1 MRGFNLPITIESR
14 KIIYLDLQENTT
26 FNEDDIFIVNAP
38 ESFQQYNII
47 SIDKDK
53 ILQSIT
59 ENEDDIPLSDLKFIV
74 TSDSKN
80 TLSIELNLN
89 ESLELN
95 YKDESN
101 KLDLASIETDVDFR
115 INVKGSQDQNS
126 SPIEILFK
134 FLGKNDKIYSRTIK
148 IYVTQKSNIYI
159 AGLDFGS
166 EASQIIQGR
175 YSSNNIEPTFVDLFD
190 NIKKNAHS
198 SYGEIDNINFEQYEK
213 EAGHKLFKS
222 IFYTKRKIKVSEKD
236 RRFKNSLKILTT
248 KNDKEDIA
256 KFNKEYQQIPNL
268 KLIHNS
274 TFAESIKFEI
284 NIPGESTVQNLSL
297 TTVHKEVYNELL
309 DEMLTSFLTNEIT
322 AAIYV
327 RFTVLVPNIYTI
339 EEINNTKSIIR
350 RVFNQF
356 NLNSSYIL
364 GLEITSISE
373 SDAAFLGCNGYLNPV
388 KGNAFYLCIDCGK
401 GTTDFSIISSYN
413 ALEFVPIYR
422 NGFAGAG
429 NLISY
434 GIFESIKSFFYN
446 EFDLT
451 SDSKKNLELFLDKN
465 LKMGEYFI
473 HRLYSRIEDF
483 KKDYNTTLSNDEINI
498 HWKTAKSENVT
509 FEKLFSENGTYI
521 DTEDFFAV
529 LDEVKYIKDWG
540 NFIDNAYIDIA
551 NEIEKNISMVI
562 DNLSKNNYKLN
573 FSAVIMT
580 GRGFLFNP
588 FSEFLI
594 KKLKS
599 NKYFKNA
606 NIINHKSNNIDLKA
620 ICLQG
625 IFARNIKI
633 HNDLVNTPI
642 EINSNNFDQIQKVDT
657 SFFSRFKNI
666 ITFLFNWDNF
676 IGTED
681 YNLESNSLDIIQNDI
696 SKIRFLIGGKIFVPD
711 LYSLLSSVQIL
722 NYAKVICSRDGFYL
736 IGDNKGKKIILPLV
750 QTTTSV
756 NPPAIQ
762 TRVQK
767 SLFPVYYSNKI

>member
-14 KIIYLDLQENTT
+14 KIIYLDLQENSN

-59 ENEDDIPLSDLKFIV
+59 ENEDDIPLSDLKFSV
-74 TSDSKN
+74 TRHSIS

-95 YKDESN
+95 YKDENSE
-101 KLDLASIETDVDFR
+101 LDLASVETDDDFR
-115 INVKGSQDQNS
+115 INVKGSQDQNA

-134 FLGKNDKIYSRTIK
+134 FLGKNDKIYSRSIK
-148 IYVTQKSNIYI
+148 IYVIQKSKIYF

-166 EASQIIQGR
+166 EASQIIEGR
-175 YSSNNIEPTFVDLFD
+175 YSLNNIEPNFVDLFG
-190 NIKKNAHS
+190 NIKKNAETI
-198 SYGEIDNINFEQYEK
+198 YRITDNNDFEQYEK

-236 RRFKNSLKILTT
+236 RPFKNSLKILTT
-248 KNDKEDIA
+248 VNDKEDIA
-256 KFNKEYQQIPNL
+256 KFNKENQQIPNL

-274 TFAESIKFEI
+274 TFAESIKFDMSF
-284 NIPGESTVQNLSL
+284 PSQSTVQNKSL
-297 TTVHKEVYNELL
+297 TTVHKEVYAELL
-309 DEMLTSFLTNEIT
+309 DEMLTSFLKNQIT
-322 AAIYV
+322 EAVYV

-401 GTTDFSIISSYN
+401 GTTDFSIISSHN
-413 ALEFVPIYR
+413 SLEFVPIYR

-434 GIFESIKSFFYN
+434 GIFESIKYFFYN

-451 SDSKKNLELFLDKN
+451 SDSKKNLEIFLDKN
-465 LKMGEYFI
+465 LKMGENFI
-473 HRLYSRIEDF
+473 YKLYSIIEDF
-483 KKDYNTTLSNDEINI
+483 KKHYNTSLSDIEIDS
-498 HWKTAKSENVT
+498 HWKNAKSTNLT
-509 FEKLFSENGTYI
+509 FEKLFSQDGNLIRTG
-521 DTEDFFAV
+521 DFFAV
-529 LDEVKYIKDWG
+529 LREVKYIKDWG
-540 NFIDNAYIDIA
+540 NFIDAAYIDIA
-551 NEIEKNISMVI
+551 NEIEKNITNVI
-562 DNLSKNNYKLN
+562 DNLSKNNTKLN
-573 FSAVIMT
+573 FSAVLMT

-588 FSEFLI
+588 FSDFLI

-599 NKYFKNA
+599 NKHFKNA
-606 NIINHKSNNIDLKA
+606 NIINHKSNNIDLKE

-642 EINSNNFDQIQKVDT
+642 EINSNNFDQIKKVPT
-657 SFFSRFKNI
+657 SFISIFKNSI
-666 ITFLFNWDNF
+666 SSFFNWDNF

-711 LYSLLSSVQIL
+711 IYSLLFTVKKL

-736 IGDNKGKKIILPLV
+736 IGDNNGKKIILPLV
-750 QTTTSV
+750 QTTTSI
-756 NPPAIQ
+756 NSPQIQ
-762 TRVQK
+762 NRVQK
-767 SLFPVYYSNKI
+767 SLFPVYYSSKI

>member
-14 KIIYLDLQENTT
+14 KIIYLDLQENST
-26 FNEDDIFIVNAP
+26 FNEDDIFVVNAP

-74 TSDSKN
+74 TRHSIN

-89 ESLELN
+89 KSLELN
-95 YKDESN
+95 YKDENSE
-101 KLDLASIETDVDFR
+101 LDLASVETDDDFR

-126 SPIEILFK
+126 SPIEIIFQ
-134 FLGKNDKIYSRTIK
+134 FLGKNDKIYKRSIK
-148 IYVTQKSNIYI
+148 IYVIQKSKIYF

-166 EASQIIQGR
+166 EASQIIEGR
-175 YSSNNIEPTFVDLFD
+175 YSFNNIEPNFVDLFD
-190 NIKKNAHS
+190 NIKKNAKP
-198 SYGEIDNINFEQYEK
+198 SYGEIDNENFEQYEK

-222 IFYTKRKIKVSEKD
+222 IFYTLRKIKVSEKD

-248 KNDKEDIA
+248 HNDKEDIA

-284 NIPGESTVQNLSL
+284 SSSGKSTVQNESL
-297 TTVHKEVYNELL
+297 TIVHKEVYTELL
-309 DEMLTSFLTNEIT
+309 DEMLTSFLTNQIT
-322 AAIYV
+322 EAIYV

-339 EEINNTKSIIR
+339 EEINNTKSSIR
-350 RVFNQF
+350 RIFNQF
-356 NLNSSYIL
+356 NINSSYIL

-413 ALEFVPIYR
+413 SLEFVPIYR

-434 GIFESIKSFFYN
+434 AIFESIKYFFYN

-451 SDSKKNLELFLDKN
+451 SDAKKNLELFLDQN
-465 LKMGEYFI
+465 LKMGENFI
-473 HRLYSRIEDF
+473 YKLYTKIEDF
-483 KKDYNTTLSNDEINI
+483 KKHYNTTLSAKEIDS
-498 HWKTAKSENVT
+498 HWKNAKSGNLT
-509 FEKLFSENGTYI
+509 FEKLFSEDGNLI
-521 DTEDFFAV
+521 NTEDFFAV
-529 LDEVKYIKDWG
+529 LEEVKYIKDWG
-540 NFIDNAYIDIA
+540 NFIETAYIDIT

-562 DNLSKNNYKLN
+562 DNLSKNNSKLN
-573 FSAVIMT
+573 FSAVLMT

-588 FSEFLI
+588 FSDFLI
-594 KKLKS
+594 KKLKN
-599 NKYFKNA
+599 NKHFKNA
-606 NIINHKSNNIDLKA
+606 DIINHKSNNIDLKE

-625 IFARNIKI
+625 IFTPNIKI
-633 HNDLVNTPI
+633 HNDLINTPI
-642 EINSNNFDQIQKVDT
+642 EINSNNFDQIKKVDT
-657 SFFSRFKNI
+657 SFISRFKNS
-666 ITFLFNWDNF
+666 ITFFNWDNF
-676 IGTED
+676 IATSD
-681 YNLESNSLDIIQNDI
+681 YDLESNSLDIIQNDI
-696 SKIRFLIGGKIFVPD
+696 SKIRFLIGGRIFVPN
-711 LYSLLSSVQIL
+711 LYSLLLAVKKL

-736 IGDNKGKKIILPLV
+736 IGDNDGKKIILPLV
-750 QTTTSV
+750 QTTTSI
-756 NPPAIQ
+756 NPPEIQ
-762 TRVQK
+762 KRVQK
-767 SLFPVYYSNKI
+767 SLFPVYYSS

>member
-95 YKDESN
+95 YKDEN
-101 KLDLASIETDVDFR
+101 NELDFASVETDDDFR
-115 INVKGSQDQNS
+115 INVKGSQFQKA

-134 FLGKNDKIYSRTIK
+134 FLGKNEKKYLRLIK
-148 IYVTQKSNIYI
+148 IYVTQKSNIYF

-175 YSSNNIEPTFVDLFD
+175 YSSNNIQPNFVDLFG
-190 NIKKNAHS
+190 NIKKNAES
-198 SYGEIDNINFEQYEK
+198 SYRNIDNNNFEQYEK

-222 IFYTKRKIKVSEKD
+222 IFYTKRKIKASEID
-236 RRFKNSLKILTT
+236 RRFKNSLKILST
-248 KNDKEDIA
+248 KNDKADIA

-268 KLIHNS
+268 KLIYNS
-274 TFAESIKFEI
+274 TFAESIKFDI
-284 NIPGESTVQNLSL
+284 SIPGRATVQNLSL
-297 TTVHKEVYNELL
+297 TTVHDEIYAELL
-309 DEMLTSFLTNEIT
+309 DEMLTSFLINQIT
-322 AAIYV
+322 EAIYV

-339 EEINNTKSIIR
+339 EEINNTKSSIR
-350 RVFNQF
+350 RIFNQF
-356 NLNSSYIL
+356 NINSSYIL

-413 ALEFVPIYR
+413 SLEFVPIYR

-465 LKMGEYFI
+465 LKMGENFI

-483 KKDYNTTLSNDEINI
+483 KKDYNTTLSDETIDS
-498 HWKTAKSENVT
+498 HWKTAKSKNVT
-509 FEKLFSENGTYI
+509 FEKLFSEDGNLI
-521 DTEDFFAV
+521 NTEDFFAV
-529 LDEVKYIKDWG
+529 LEEVKYIKDWG
-540 NFIDNAYIDIA
+540 NFIETAYIDIT

-562 DNLSKNNYKLN
+562 DNLSKNNSKLN
-573 FSAVIMT
+573 FSAVLMT

-588 FSEFLI
+588 FSDFLF
-594 KKLKS
+594 KKLKN
-599 NKYFKNA
+599 NKHFKNA
-606 NIINHKSNNIDLKA
+606 DIINHKSNNIDLKE

-625 IFARNIKI
+625 IFTPNIKI
-633 HNDLVNTPI
+633 HNDLINTPI
-642 EINSNNFDQIQKVDT
+642 EINSNNFDQIKKVDT
-657 SFFSRFKNI
+657 SFISRFKNS
-666 ITFLFNWDNF
+666 ITFFNWDNF
-676 IGTED
+676 IATSD
-681 YNLESNSLDIIQNDI
+681 YDLESNSLDIIQNDI
-696 SKIRFLIGGKIFVPD
+696 SKIRFLIGGRIFVPN
-711 LYSLLSSVQIL
+711 LYSLLLAVKKL

-736 IGDNKGKKIILPLV
+736 IGDNDGKKIILPLV

-756 NPPAIQ
+756 NPPEIQ
-762 TRVQK
+762 KRVQK
-767 SLFPVYYSNKI
+767 SLFPVYYSS